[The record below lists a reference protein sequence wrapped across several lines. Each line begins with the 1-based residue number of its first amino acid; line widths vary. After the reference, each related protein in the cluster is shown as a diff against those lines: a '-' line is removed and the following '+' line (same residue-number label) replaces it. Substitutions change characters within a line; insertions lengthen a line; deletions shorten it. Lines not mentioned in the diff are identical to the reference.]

1 MGWLTGEVALITGG
15 GSGLGLALVERFI
28 DEGAHIAVLQRSAAK
43 AEALKARYGQK
54 IVVVEGD
61 VAKYQDNL
69 NAVNATVERFG
80 KLDCFIGNA
89 GIWDH
94 YADII
99 NMSGEQ
105 LDIAFDEIMGIN
117 TKSFI
122 LGAKAALDEL
132 IKTEGSIIYTLSNS
146 ALYSAG
152 GGPIYTA
159 SKHAGVGIMKEL
171 AYELAPKVRV
181 NAVAPSGMN
190 VNIKGA
196 ASLGQENLGL
206 LDARDPEKIARG
218 MPLNFL
224 PEPEDMTGAYVLLAS
239 RQNNRPLTG
248 VLINADCGLGIRGL
262 RQPRAELFNN

>member
-1 MGWLTGEVALITGG
+1 MGWLAGEVVLITGG
-15 GSGLGLALVERFI
+15 GSGLGLALVERFLQ
-28 DEGAHIAVLQRSAAK
+28 EGAQVAVLQRSAAK
-43 AEALKARYGQK
+43 VAALRQRFADQV
-54 IVVVEGD
+54 VVVEGD
-61 VAKYQDNL
+61 VANFADNVR
-69 NAVNATVERFG
+69 AVQATVERFG
-80 KLDCFIGNA
+80 RLDCFIGNA

-94 YADII
+94 YADIV
-99 NMSGEQ
+99 NMTGEQ
-105 LDIAFDEIMGIN
+105 LETAFDEIMAIN
-117 TKSFI
+117 TKSLI

-132 IKTEGSIIYTLSNS
+132 VKSEGSIIFTLSNS
-146 ALYSAG
+146 ALYAAG
-152 GGPIYTA
+152 GGPVYTA

-196 ASLGQENLGL
+196 ASLGQAEIGL

-224 PEPEDMTGAYVLLAS
+224 PEAEDMAGSYVLLAS

-262 RQPRAELFNN
+262 RQPRAGFFD

>member
-1 MGWLTGEVALITGG
+1 MGWLKDEVALITGG

-28 DEGAHIAVLQRSAAK
+28 EEGAHVAVLQRSAAK
-43 AEALKARYGQK
+43 VAALKARYADK

-61 VAKYQDNL
+61 VAKYQDNVK
-69 NAVNATVERFG
+69 AVNATVEQFG

-94 YADII
+94 YADIV

-105 LDIAFDEIMGIN
+105 LDQAFDEIIGIN
-117 TKSFI
+117 TKAFI
-122 LGAKAALDEL
+122 LGAKAALTEL
-132 IKTEGSIIYTLSNS
+132 VKSEGSIIFTLSNS
-146 ALYSAG
+146 ALYPAG

-171 AYELAPKVRV
+171 AYELAPKIRV

-196 ASLGQENLGL
+196 ASLGQENIGL

-218 MPLNFL
+218 MPLDFL
-224 PEPEDMTGAYVLLAS
+224 PEPEEMTGAYVLLAS
-239 RQNNRPLTG
+239 RQNNRPLSG

-262 RQPRAELFNN
+262 RQPRAELLND

>member
-1 MGWLTGEVALITGG
+1 MGWLNDEVALITGG

-28 DEGAHIAVLQRSAAK
+28 EEGAYVAVLQRSASK
-43 AEALKARYGQK
+43 VRALKERYGEK

-69 NAVNATVERFG
+69 RAVTETVKRFG

-94 YADII
+94 YADIL
-99 NMSGEQ
+99 NTSGEQ
-105 LDIAFDEIMGIN
+105 LDKAFDEIMGIN
-117 TKSFI
+117 TKAFI
-122 LGAKAALDEL
+122 LGAKAALEEL
-132 IKTEGSIIYTLSNS
+132 MKSEGSIIFTLSNS

-152 GGPIYTA
+152 GGPVYTA

-171 AYELAPKVRV
+171 AYELAPKIRV

-206 LDARDPEKIARG
+206 LDARDPEKLARG

-239 RQNNRPLTG
+239 RQNNRPLSG

-262 RQPRAELFNN
+262 RQPRAELFSY

>member
-1 MGWLTGEVALITGG
+1 MGWLKNEVILITGG

-28 DEGAHIAVLQRSAAK
+28 DEGARIAVLQRSVAK
-43 AEALKARYGQK
+43 VAALKQRYADD
-54 IVVVEGD
+54 IVVIEGD

-69 NAVNATVERFG
+69 RAVQATVERFG

-94 YADII
+94 YADIV
-99 NMSGEQ
+99 NMTGEQ
-105 LDIAFDEIMGIN
+105 LDQAFDEIMGIN
-117 TKSFI
+117 SKALI
-122 LGAKAALDEL
+122 LGAKAALNEL
-132 IKTEGSIIYTLSNS
+132 LKSEGSIIFTLSNS
-146 ALYSAG
+146 ALYPAG
-152 GGPIYTA
+152 GGPVYTA

-171 AYELAPKVRV
+171 AYELAPKIRV

-196 ASLGQENLGL
+196 ASLGQENIGL

-218 MPLNFL
+218 MPLDFL
-224 PEPEDMTGAYVLLAS
+224 PEAEDMTGAYVLLAS

-262 RQPRAELFNN
+262 RQPRAELLNN